1 MKNRIF
7 SISSTIG
14 LLATSASWAD
24 YPGVVTADGP
34 LAYYRFEEAVGA
46 TTLVDS
52 SGNGL
57 DIDYSAPLGTT
68 QIGEPGAIGLAALFN
83 ADGSLL
89 TPLVLDPSVGDFS
102 MEAIIRADSPGAA
115 GTVVLANQD
124 GTAGPGR
131 SNLVVN
137 GNRAITT
144 YIGGATLL
152 SGRTAT
158 DGGFDHL
165 LVTYDQ
171 SAVAG
176 GVDPTIRIFV
186 NGEETATGLF
196 VAEPANGGWV
206 IGSHKSQASQFF
218 SGLIDEVAIY
228 DKRLDDPNGDGDVSD
243 SRVSVHFKEYLA
255 DSETL
260 IDFASDVPYL
270 DGGQSGELSWFVS
283 PALSSLTIDD
293 GSGPVDVTADT
304 IDCNGTLSVSPA
316 VSTTYTLTGT
326 GPLGTEALEVTIVV
340 DEPAVVNSFTSSF
353 DVVPVGGSTTLL
365 WDVTNGITVSIDNGV
380 GAVDAMSGSVD
391 VTLEESTAYTLT
403 ATNSQGDVTEE
414 VIVEVLATLEPGLL
428 SHWKVGEAAGETDG
442 TSLISESGDGFIGT
456 FSGTPVFDTEDP
468 APVPGGS
475 TASLSLDG
483 ANSWVDVLGYN
494 GIGGSEA
501 RTLAFWFKGPGT
513 QMNNNATLIGWGP
526 GSTGNRF
533 DTRIQGQS
541 GGSIRTEV
549 AGSGSNGTAIIDDGE
564 WHHCA
569 MVVDPTV
576 GTTVGD
582 IQFYIDGV
590 ADPLSAVGG
599 TPIDSGTNLNLRI
612 GASRTI
618 GGRSLTG
625 KLDDIRLYDRV
636 LTAEE
641 ILVLFQ
647 PSQEIVINGVE
658 VLNNGDAEITFTAS
672 PGNYALFY
680 SFDLTEEG
688 WLEISDSETIA
699 AGESMKVSTDN
710 VAAPNSQNTKVFY
723 QIRQAE

>member
-1 MKNRIF
+1 MKNQIF
-7 SISSTIG
+7 SILSTIS
-14 LLATSASWAD
+14 LLATSVSWAD

-57 DIDYSAPLGTT
+57 DIDYSAPIGTT

-89 TPLVLDPSVGDFS
+89 TPLVLDPSLGDFS

-196 VAEPANGGWV
+196 VVEPANGGWV

-228 DKRLDDPNGDGDVSD
+228 DKRLDDPNGDGNVSD
-243 SRVSVHFKEYLA
+243 SRVSAHFKEYLA

-260 IDFASDVPYL
+260 IDFSSDVPYL

-316 VSTTYTLTGT
+316 VSTTYTLTGS

-340 DEPAVVNSFTSSF
+340 DEPAVVNSFTSSL
-353 DVVPVGGSTTLL
+353 DVVIVGGSTTLL
-365 WDVTNGITVSIDNGV
+365 WDVIYGTTVSIDNGV

-391 VTLEESTAYTLT
+391 VTLEEATTYTLT

-414 VIVEVLATLEPGLL
+414 ITVGVLVTSEPGLL
-428 SHWKVGEAAGETDG
+428 SHWMVGEAAGETDG

-513 QMNNNATLIGWGP
+513 QVNNNATLIGWGP

-533 DTRIQGQS
+533 DTRIQGQF
-541 GGSIRTEV
+541 GGSMRTEV

-576 GTTVGD
+576 GMTVGD

-590 ADPLSAVGG
+590 ADPLSAIGG

-641 ILVLFQ
+641 ILILFQ

-710 VAAPNSQNTKVFY
+710 VAAPKSQNTKVFY

>member
-1 MKNRIF
+1 MKNPIF

-14 LLATSASWAD
+14 LLAISASWAD

-57 DIDYSAPLGTT
+57 NIDYSAPIGST
-68 QIGEPGAIGLAALFN
+68 QIGESGAIGLAAAFN

-102 MEAIIRADSPGAA
+102 MEAIIRVDSLGAA

-124 GTAGPGR
+124 GTAGLGR

-144 YIGGATLL
+144 YIGGATVL

-158 DGGFDHL
+158 DGVFDHL

-171 SAVAG
+171 SAVVG

-186 NGEETATGLF
+186 NGEETATGFF

-260 IDFASDVPYL
+260 VNFASDVPYL
-270 DGGQSGELSWFVS
+270 ESGQSGELSWFVS
-283 PALSSLTIDD
+283 PALTSLTIDD
-293 GSGPVDVTADT
+293 GSGPVDVLTQT
-304 IDCNGTLSVSPA
+304 TDCNGALLVSPT
-316 VSTTYTLTGT
+316 STTTYTLEGT
-326 GPLGTEALEVTIVV
+326 GPIGTERLMVTVLV
-340 DEPAVVNSFTSSF
+340 DEAAVVNSFTSSF
-353 DVVPVGGSTTLL
+353 NLVPVGGSTTLS

-391 VTLEESTAYTLT
+391 VTLEESTTFTLT

-414 VIVEVLATLEPGLL
+414 VMVGVLAALEPGLL
-428 SHWKVGEAAGETDG
+428 SHWKVGEAAGEVDG
-442 TSLISESGDGFIGT
+442 AFLISESGEDFLGT
-456 FSGTPVFDTEDP
+456 FSGAPIFDTGDP

-483 ANSWVDVLGYN
+483 ANSWVDVLDYN

-501 RTLAFWFKGPGT
+501 RTLAFWFKGPGA

-541 GGSIRTEV
+541 GGFIRTEV

-590 ADPLSAVGG
+590 ADPLSAIGG

-625 KLDDIRLYDRV
+625 KLDDIRLYNIA
-636 LTAEE
+636 LTSEQ
-641 ILVLFQ
+641 ILALSEL
-647 PSQEIVINGVE
+647 SQEIVINGVE
-658 VLNNGDAEITFTAS
+658 VLSNGNAEITFSAS

-680 SFDLTEEG
+680 SLDLTADG
-688 WLEISDSETIA
+688 WLEVSDSETIS

-710 VAAPNSQNTKVFY
+710 EAAPNSQNTTIFY

>member
-196 VAEPANGGWV
+196 VAESANGGWV

-243 SRVSVHFKEYLA
+243 SRVSAHFKEYLA

-260 IDFASDVPYL
+260 IDFSSDVPYL

-340 DEPAVVNSFTSSF
+340 DEPAVVNSFTSSL
-353 DVVPVGGSTTLL
+353 DVVTVGGSTTLL
-365 WDVTNGITVSIDNGV
+365 WDVTNGTTVSIDNGV

-391 VTLEESTAYTLT
+391 VTLEEATTYTLT

-414 VIVEVLATLEPGLL
+414 ITVGVLVTSEPGLL
-428 SHWKVGEAAGETDG
+428 SHWMVGEAAGETDG
-442 TSLISESGDGFIGT
+442 TSLISESGEGFIGT

-576 GTTVGD
+576 GITVGD

-647 PSQEIVINGVE
+647 PSQEIVIHGVE